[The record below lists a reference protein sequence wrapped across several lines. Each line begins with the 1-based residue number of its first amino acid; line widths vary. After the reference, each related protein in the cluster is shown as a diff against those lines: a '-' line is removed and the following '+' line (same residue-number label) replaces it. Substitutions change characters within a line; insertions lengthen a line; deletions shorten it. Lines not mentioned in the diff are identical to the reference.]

1 MEYFTYESE
10 LRLLCCRIC
19 QTMVTRK
26 QVKLHL
32 RSAPHSL
39 NSQEISL
46 AQEWASK
53 HDIFEGQLEAHA
65 NLPPRPDDALPIAAL
80 GLPGTGGI
88 RCEFIPERS
97 TSSRPN
103 CPYVGTEL
111 RRIREHLRVKHDWD
125 MELKGGRRSA
135 AMTDEERSNMECID
149 EENDFTALNPWLRR
163 LGSAVHLKDFSGKKD
178 FLRGLIAMEYEVDP
192 DDPDK
197 SDDAQLRF
205 THIAFDRLVNH
216 AKAVITPDVVSW
228 NALFEVN
235 RKELTKERTKPFHFR
250 FKPEAQRRYAL
261 VVKQLLAYIVRCMS
275 FEDKADRPPFK
286 LSIRQQSAYDI
297 MMEHADDLTDAW
309 KENGGDPEAPEVVR
323 LLDLLETAVLE
334 LYISVLDHF
343 TKDTEY
349 DSVLVSFLT
358 VLSVR
363 ADGTWE
369 GYEGFTP
376 KLSAIMAISRL
387 CIMKYAVDQRAKAIK
402 QKMQQGQSPEEAEE
416 NSPSHF
422 ALISEMTRRFMV
434 GGGEGWETTPT
445 QFIIRLRNFG
455 MAAQNNTAAHGSV
468 SWDKG
473 REELIYKGIR
483 LSVLDV
489 QAMMRLAVQQLET
502 ILYKDLLLFTEYSE
516 QSPAELGLP
525 GIPWDQLLDNAA
537 NETIGHSF
545 IDTLFQR
552 DCGASKGWVIKKVLQ
567 DSSLRSKWIK
577 SIGDNGVEI
586 NLRMAYRY
594 GLRIEKALE
603 LLAVLAHISGG
614 FPLRA
619 WELLVVRHRNT
630 SNGGIRNILCDQG
643 LIMIV
648 TGAHKGFTTTGRL
661 KIIHRFL
668 PREVGTLLT
677 YYLWLV
683 LPFWEDIQANVW
695 DKSIFN
701 AGLWATEGTQESE
714 RQQDGD
720 QADAAIEA
728 SQAQASQDGEGG
740 QDGRKLGP
748 GETLDISTLIT
759 QHQKTQRSGFWRHIS
774 TAIGR
779 RYFRNASTA
788 HTRLLHEVDSD
799 DSGSES
805 DSDEDSPYDLQAGH
819 GSKTAGLIY
828 GRLVTE
834 GAFET
839 NERRVNFRYISEEW
853 HRLLGFPSAMGGFGE
868 VLTPGRKRKNASIC
882 DEALRKLQLGRWKS
896 RRRINI
902 DRELVYL
909 YGEQARFR
917 GVQREAIHAIMMNK
931 SPIVVVMGTGGGKS
945 LSFMLPAASCPGG
958 VTVVVVPL
966 VSLQGDLMERCR
978 KMKIPC
984 AEWRS
989 DQSPGPASLVFVTPE
1004 SAMTKR
1010 FHDYV
1015 EGLRVMAQLDGFVF
1029 DEAHTILEGTRDFR
1043 PKLRELGRLA
1053 LVGVQMV
1060 YLTATLPPS
1069 KEGEFFE
1076 LINARSEDVT
1086 MIRTST
1092 SRANVVYS
1100 VQTLVAATPEQATE
1114 AIITKVREVL
1124 DQKLEEYPWPAK
1136 IIVYCNTVVATGALA
1151 TELNCDA
1158 YHRDVD
1164 TRDGKAERLR
1174 AWMSG
1179 LERERYGGGRVI
1191 VATNALG
1198 LGIDVPDI
1206 GVVMHVE
1213 MPFEMADYAQQSGR
1227 AGRDGKRSEAIV
1239 IRVTAEGQ
1247 RGLTGLGSGRTV
1259 DDFINGRVCRRVI
1272 LDSEMDGRDN
1282 RDRCEEGEER
1292 CDICQAADEVAEL
1305 EDVEL
1310 SEEDEEVDLR
1320 AQEIGVQQIRSRVA
1334 NRAICEAREV
1344 KLLRERLQE
1353 RLYGGPHRDRL
1364 RHGADG

>member
-1 MEYFTYESE
+1 
-10 LRLLCCRIC
+10 
-19 QTMVTRK
+19 
-26 QVKLHL
+26 
-32 RSAPHSL
+32 
-39 NSQEISL
+39 
-46 AQEWASK
+46 
-53 HDIFEGQLEAHA
+53 
-65 NLPPRPDDALPIAAL
+65 
-80 GLPGTGGI
+80 
-88 RCEFIPERS
+88 
-97 TSSRPN
+97 
-103 CPYVGTEL
+103 
-111 RRIREHLRVKHDWD
+111 
-125 MELKGGRRSA
+125 
-135 AMTDEERSNMECID
+135 
-149 EENDFTALNPWLRR
+149 
-163 LGSAVHLKDFSGKKD
+163 
-178 FLRGLIAMEYEVDP
+178 
-192 DDPDK
+192 
-197 SDDAQLRF
+197 
-205 THIAFDRLVNH
+205 
-216 AKAVITPDVVSW
+216 
-228 NALFEVN
+228 
-235 RKELTKERTKPFHFR
+235 
-250 FKPEAQRRYAL
+250 
-261 VVKQLLAYIVRCMS
+261 
-275 FEDKADRPPFK
+275 
-286 LSIRQQSAYDI
+286 
-297 MMEHADDLTDAW
+297 MEHADDLTDAW
-309 KENGGDPEAPEVVR
+309 KENGGDPEAPEIVR
-323 LLDLLETAVLE
+323 LLDLRETAVLE

-369 GYEGFTP
+369 GYAGFTP

-387 CIMKYAVDQRAKAIK
+387 CIIKYAVDQRAKTIK
-402 QKMQQGQSPEEAEE
+402 QKIQQGQSQEEAEE

-489 QAMMRLAVQQLET
+489 QAMMRLAVQQLEI
-502 ILYKDLLLFTEYSE
+502 ILYKDLLLFTEYLE

-525 GIPWDQLLDNAA
+525 EIPWDQLLDNAA

-552 DCGASKGWVIKKVLQ
+552 DGGASKGWVIKKVLQ
-567 DSSLRSKWIK
+567 DSGLRSKWIK
-577 SIGDNGVEI
+577 SISDNGIEM

-594 GLRIEKALE
+594 GLKIEKALE
-603 LLAVLAHISGG
+603 LLAVLTHISGG

-668 PREVGTLLT
+668 PREVGTLLA

-701 AGLWATEGTQESE
+701 AGLWATEGTQDSE

-720 QADAAIEA
+720 QADAVIEA
-728 SQAQASQDGEGG
+728 SQTQTGQDVEGG
-740 QDGRKLGP
+740 QDGWKLGP
-748 GETLDISTLIT
+748 GEHWTSPRLSRSIRRLSVLACGQKLNIS
-759 QHQKTQRSGFWRHIS
+759 SWRHIS

-853 HRLLGFPSAMGGFGE
+853 HRLLGFPSAIGGFGG

-882 DEALRKLQLGRWKS
+882 DEALRKLQLERWKS

-931 SPIVVVMGTGGGKS
+931 SPVVVVMGTGGGKS

-1076 LINARSEDVT
+1076 LINARPEDVT

-1100 VQTLVAATPEQATE
+1100 VQTLVAATVEQATE
-1114 AIITKVREVL
+1114 AVTTKVREVL

-1136 IIVYCNTVVATGALA
+1136 MIVYCNTVVATDALA

-1206 GVVMHVE
+1206 RVVMHVE

-1239 IRVTAEGQ
+1239 IRVIAEGQ
-1247 RGLTGLGSGRTV
+1247 RGFMRLGSGRTV

-1272 LDSEMDGRDN
+1272 LDSEMDGRDD

-1310 SEEDEEVDLR
+1310 SEEDEEMDLR

-1334 NRAICEAREV
+1334 NRAIRQGREV
-1344 KLLRERLQE
+1344 EIFRERLQE
-1353 RLYGGPHRDRL
+1353 RLLGGLRD
-1364 RHGADG
+1364 GADE

>member
-1 MEYFTYESE
+1 
-10 LRLLCCRIC
+10 
-19 QTMVTRK
+19 
-26 QVKLHL
+26 
-32 RSAPHSL
+32 
-39 NSQEISL
+39 
-46 AQEWASK
+46 
-53 HDIFEGQLEAHA
+53 
-65 NLPPRPDDALPIAAL
+65 
-80 GLPGTGGI
+80 
-88 RCEFIPERS
+88 
-97 TSSRPN
+97 
-103 CPYVGTEL
+103 VGAEL

-135 AMTDEERSNMECID
+135 AMTDEERSNSPWRTGVCYQRLFSSGPGSELFEVARGLNLEQSRAQDDESQAALQRAIDAFQSKGKDIRSREAERID
-149 EENDFTALNPWLRR
+149 EENDFTAPNPWLRR

-250 FKPEAQRRYAL
+250 FKPETQRRYAL

-387 CIMKYAVDQRAKAIK
+387 CIIKYAVDQRAKTIK
-402 QKMQQGQSPEEAEE
+402 QKMQQGQSQEEAEE

-552 DCGASKGWVIKKVLQ
+552 DGGASKGWVIKKVLQ

-714 RQQDGD
+714 RQHDE
-720 QADAAIEA
+720 QADGAMEA
-728 SQAQASQDGEGG
+728 SQVEASQDGW
-740 QDGRKLGP
+740 RLGP
-748 GETLDISTLIT
+748 GEHWTSPRLSRSIRRLSALSCGQKLNIS
-759 QHQKTQRSGFWRHIS
+759 SWRHIS

-799 DSGSES
+799 NSGSES

-882 DEALRKLQLGRWKS
+882 DEALRKLQLERWKS

-917 GVQREAIHAIMMNK
+917 GVQREAIQAIMMNK

-1076 LINARSEDVT
+1076 LINTRPEDVT

-1100 VQTLVAATPEQATE
+1100 VQTLVATTPEQATE
-1114 AIITKVREVL
+1114 AIMAKVREVL

-1136 IIVYCNTVVATGALA
+1136 IIVYCNTVVATDALA

-1206 GVVMHVE
+1206 RVVMHVE
-1213 MPFEMADYAQQSGR
+1213 MPGRQSR
-1227 AGRDGKRSEAIV
+1227 AG
-1239 IRVTAEGQ
+1239 
-1247 RGLTGLGSGRTV
+1247 
-1259 DDFINGRVCRRVI
+1259 
-1272 LDSEMDGRDN
+1272 
-1282 RDRCEEGEER
+1282 
-1292 CDICQAADEVAEL
+1292 
-1305 EDVEL
+1305 
-1310 SEEDEEVDLR
+1310 
-1320 AQEIGVQQIRSRVA
+1320 SR
-1334 NRAICEAREV
+1334 
-1344 KLLRERLQE
+1344 
-1353 RLYGGPHRDRL
+1353 
-1364 RHGADG
+1364 